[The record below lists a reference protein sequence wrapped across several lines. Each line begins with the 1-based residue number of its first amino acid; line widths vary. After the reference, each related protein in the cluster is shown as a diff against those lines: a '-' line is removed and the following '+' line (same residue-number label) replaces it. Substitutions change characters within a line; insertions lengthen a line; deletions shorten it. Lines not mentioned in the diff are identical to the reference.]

1 VLKKALSN
9 YSKHQVILHYF
20 KYHRILFG
28 KKEQFMKQITMTRRF
43 ARKQISR
50 LRRIV
55 RAAHQDIFGPM
66 DFSFEFSEEDL
77 N

>member
-1 VLKKALSN
+1 
-9 YSKHQVILHYF
+9 
-20 KYHRILFG
+20 
-28 KKEQFMKQITMTRRF
+28 MKQITLTRRF
-43 ARKQISR
+43 ARKQFSR

-55 RAAHQDIFGPM
+55 LAAHQDIFGPM